1 MQQMCPCT
9 VCVCAWCVPMSHALS
24 VPAEPSLHTLSEVL
38 FCQPDTPSL
47 GLSVAFD
54 SEQLF
59 SFDVPNSQ
67 WLPQLP
73 DGPSWPAD
81 IEQPHELLHD
91 AALCRELL
99 DLLTRIA
106 TGPNPMPEAKGI
118 PVADVFLQQ
127 PLQLGY
133 PNTLICM
140 VGNIFPPA
148 ITISWQRDGI
158 PVTDGVTHL
167 TYTPTED
174 LGFMRFS
181 YLAVTPHSGDI
192 YACIVTR
199 ERDNISVVAYWVPQD
214 PIPSDVLAT
223 AVCGAVTA
231 LGILLALLGL
241 GLLLSARRRS
251 MWGQWRQ
258 QGHPPR
264 TH

>member
-1 MQQMCPCT
+1 MQQMCLCT

-106 TGPNPMPEAKGI
+106 TGPNPMPEAKGGCCC
-118 PVADVFLQQ
+118 PRYDPADGS
-127 PLQLGY
+127 P
-133 PNTLICM
+133 
-140 VGNIFPPA
+140 
-148 ITISWQRDGI
+148 
-158 PVTDGVTHL
+158 
-167 TYTPTED
+167 
-174 LGFMRFS
+174 
-181 YLAVTPHSGDI
+181 
-192 YACIVTR
+192 
-199 ERDNISVVAYWVPQD
+199 
-214 PIPSDVLAT
+214 
-223 AVCGAVTA
+223 AVC
-231 LGILLALLGL
+231 
-241 GLLLSARRRS
+241 S
-251 MWGQWRQ
+251 Q
-258 QGHPPR
+258 
-264 TH
+264 

>member
-1 MQQMCPCT
+1 MG
-9 VCVCAWCVPMSHALS
+9 AASGRGALVAALLGAALGS
-24 VPAEPSLHTLSEVL
+24 VRAEPSLHTLSEVL
-38 FCQPDTPSL
+38 FCQPDTPLL

-54 SEQLF
+54 LEQLF

-73 DGPSWPAD
+73 DGPAWPAGT
-81 IEQPHELLHD
+81 EQPQELQHDTILCRKLHD
-91 AALCRELL
+91 ELTSL
-99 DLLTRIA
+99 A
-106 TGPNPMPEAKGI
+106 TGPRPMPEAKGI

-127 PLQLGY
+127 PLHLGY
-133 PNTLICM
+133 PNTLVCM

-148 ITISWQRDGI
+148 ITISWQRDGVPI
-158 PVTDGVTHL
+158 TDGVTHL
-167 TYTPTED
+167 TYIPMED

-192 YACIVTR
+192 YSCIVTR
-199 ERDNISVVAYWVPQD
+199 ERDNMSVVAYWVPQD
-214 PIPSDVLAT
+214 PIPSDVLAM

-241 GLLLSARRRS
+241 GLLLSARRHS
-251 MWGQWRQ
+251 TWGQRGQW
-258 QGHPPR
+258 GHSPR

>member
-1 MQQMCPCT
+1 MRPHR
-9 VCVCAWCVPMSHALS
+9 CVPTDVSPLMS
-24 VPAEPSLHTLSEVL
+24 PPT
-38 FCQPDTPSL
+38 
-47 GLSVAFD
+47 
-54 SEQLF
+54 
-59 SFDVPNSQ
+59 
-67 WLPQLP
+67 
-73 DGPSWPAD
+73 
-81 IEQPHELLHD
+81 
-91 AALCRELL
+91 
-99 DLLTRIA
+99 
-106 TGPNPMPEAKGI
+106 GI

-199 ERDNISVVAYWVPQD
+199 ERDNISVVAYWGEWG
-214 PIPSDVLAT
+214 
-223 AVCGAVTA
+223 CGGHA
-231 LGILLALLGL
+231 LCP
-241 GLLLSARRRS
+241 RS
-251 MWGQWRQ
+251 G
-258 QGHPPR
+258 G
-264 TH
+264 